1 MPLCRFLMML
11 NKTKLSTDPW
21 GRQLVTGLQPDCT
34 VDDNPLISAIQPGL
48 NTPHHPLIYPTLPK
62 FSNKDVVVV
71 SVKHLAEVKVHNIYC
86 SPHIY
91 PASIFMDFLVLL

>member
-1 MPLCRFLMML
+1 ML

-62 FSNKDVVVV
+62 FHNKDVVGGVV
-71 SVKHLAEVKVHNIYC
+71 KCLGEVRVDNIHC
-86 SPHIY
+86 SLPIY
-91 PASIFMDFLVLL
+91 PTCDDSIQGY